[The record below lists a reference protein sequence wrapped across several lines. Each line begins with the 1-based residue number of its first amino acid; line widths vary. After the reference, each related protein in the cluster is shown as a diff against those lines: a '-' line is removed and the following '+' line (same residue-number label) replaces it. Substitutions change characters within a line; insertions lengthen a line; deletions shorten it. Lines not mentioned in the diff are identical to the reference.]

1 MAKQVKDSEK
11 PVDAGSAPDVD
22 PEVDAGS
29 APDVDPEVDAGAET
43 KGEKPEAAVAEG
55 HTKFVTTDRVKVNG
69 GTMRDPTTGIVYTR
83 GQPRLGDNQ
92 EGSWLHCQ
100 IEAGFI
106 KSGVSP
112 EPAVESEE
120 G

>member
-1 MAKQVKDSEK
+1 MAKPQGNKDSEK
-11 PVDAGSAPDVD
+11 S
-22 PEVDAGS
+22 
-29 APDVDPEVDAGAET
+29 VDAGASPAADPVVE
-43 KGEKPEAAVAEG
+43 GADPVVEKPEAAVIVAEG
-55 HTKFVTTDRVKVNG
+55 LTKFVTTDRVKVNG

-106 KSGVSP
+106 KPGVSP